1 MPTSGTVQNQ
11 SPVRPALFAGEVLTL
26 TAPAGSNGRV
36 GRLADTSGSVVP
48 DVPSVFQ
55 AIAASGSLAIG
66 PFQIQTYH
74 LIEALLGTLTYAVTA
89 AIPPVPISGAP
100 TDVIEMF
107 GSGAPTDGTTGL
119 GVAGIGSRYTNL
131 TTGKLYLNSA
141 AKTSPAWKIVTSA

>member
-1 MPTSGTVQNQ
+1 VPTSGN
-11 SPVRPALFAGEVLTL
+11 VRTDGPIRHALFAGEVLTI
-26 TAPAGSNGRV
+26 TADAVSGGRV

-55 AIAASGSLAIG
+55 AIAASGSLRVG

-74 LIEALLGTLTYAVTA
+74 LVEATAGVLSYAVTP
-89 AIPPVPISGAP
+89 AIPHLPISGAP

-107 GSGAPTDGTTGL
+107 ASGAPTDGTTGL

-131 TTGKLYLNSA
+131 TTGKLYLNAA
-141 AKTSPAWKIVTSA
+141 AKTSPVWKIVTSA